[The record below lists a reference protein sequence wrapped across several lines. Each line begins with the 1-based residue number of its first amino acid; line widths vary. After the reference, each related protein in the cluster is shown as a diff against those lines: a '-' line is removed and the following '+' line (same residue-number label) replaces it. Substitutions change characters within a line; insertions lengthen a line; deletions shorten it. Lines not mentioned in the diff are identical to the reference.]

1 MNITFVGSLDG
12 LASPL
17 LVRVRSVERVC
28 VLATAAA
35 FRGASL
41 AIDEVNAMG
50 IWAKVPV
57 GVEAID
63 RASAHDAALVETVK
77 SCSLIV
83 MVEGAALH
91 ARSVWRSTPL
101 AQVLAVSSLIAVGSV
116 GSVLGATMID
126 PRGGAPT
133 TGLGFFEDVVVGLR
147 ATSEQTTRTRDLLG
161 ESHTL
166 VELGPHSIVHYA
178 GDWRALMSEG
188 LEITR
193 NGLSVN
199 F

>member
-1 MNITFVGSLDG
+1 MNITFVGSLDA

-17 LVRVRSVERVC
+17 LGRARSTERVC

-35 FRGASL
+35 FRGASS
-41 AIDEVNAMG
+41 AIDEVNALG
-50 IWAKVPV
+50 IWAEVPV

-63 RASAHDAALVETVK
+63 RVSAHDVALLDTVK

-83 MVEGAALH
+83 MVDGAGLH

-101 AQVLAVSSLIAVGSV
+101 AQVLAASSLIAVGSV

-147 ATSEQTTRTRDLLG
+147 ATSEQTNRTRDLLG
-161 ESHTL
+161 ESHTF
-166 VELGPHSIVHYA
+166 VELGAHSIVEYT
-178 GDWRALMSEG
+178 GEWRVLMSRG
-188 LEITR
+188 LDITR
-193 NGLSVN
+193 NGRSVN